1 MIPIARRLSAAES
14 DDVEALQTDI
24 MRFMA
29 ILGFCLMVI
38 FAMVQSLPQSEV
50 QHEPQIVSKEI
61 LEQELKEL
69 LDTYKNLEAKVEDL
83 KEKEQNRR
91 SQLEVIAKKVDSG
104 KEDLALLQ
112 TEISSKVNDLLT
124 VRSKISKQEAQAESV
139 SRAIEQLEKE
149 RDQKIQK
156 EKEEKLRKLREKP
169 QPIEKPK
176 PEQTKVEVPQKSEPP
191 PKAEKKKGLSL
202 RFASDE
208 TLLSLIERGVVKFY
222 LSKNGQYFRVTK
234 TAIKLEPLDAQF
246 YQMSSYTVPNSLI
259 KQIKRKFT
267 VTRST
272 LYGVTLNNRVQSQLS
287 KYVSQ
292 QKSGELVINSDQ
304 SVTFLK

>member
-1 MIPIARRLSAAES
+1 MTPIARRLSAAEP

-38 FAMVQSLPQSEV
+38 FAMVQSLPQSEA

-69 LDTYKNLEAKVEDL
+69 LDTYQSLETKIETL
-83 KEKEQNRR
+83 KETEQHQR
-91 SQLEVIAKKVDSG
+91 SQLEEIAKKVDAG
-104 KEDLALLQ
+104 KQDLALLQ

-124 VRSKISKQEAQAESV
+124 VRTKISKQKAQAESV
-139 SRAIEQLEKE
+139 SRAIEKMEQE
-149 RDQKIQK
+149 RQRKIKQ
-156 EKEEKLRKLREKP
+156 EQIEKLQQTGEKP
-169 QPIEKPK
+169 QPTEKPK
-176 PEQTKVEVPQKSEPP
+176 QEPTKAESPQKSGSPP
-191 PKAEKKKGLSL
+191 REEKKKGLSL

-208 TLLSLIERGVVKFY
+208 TLINLIERGVVKFY
-222 LSKNGQYFRVTK
+222 ISKNGQYFRVTK

-246 YQMSSYTVPNSLI
+246 YQMASFTVPNSLI
-259 KQIKRKFT
+259 RQIKSKFT

-272 LYGVTLNNRVQSQLS
+272 LYGVTLNDRVQSQLS

-292 QKSGELVINSDQ
+292 HKSGELVINADQ
-304 SVTFLK
+304 SVTFVN